1 MPMTTLSHSAG
12 FKEADFSTELDRF
25 EAKYIIPRQLVEPI
39 KAFIR
44 PYCEMDKHCEAAG
57 GSYFINTLQLDSPSL
72 SLHHAKEREAAH
84 RFKLRVRTYGNPP
97 GDAPVFLEIK
107 RKYFERVIKS
117 RACIPF
123 GEWKPGVLDKRVEE
137 LNLKSVKERE
147 AFREFVRLFGEINA
161 EPGVYIR
168 YSREAYTGHLD
179 HYARVTFDS
188 KLCYQPVFDMY
199 NWGGGGR
206 FISMD
211 SGLVRNRRESSLVLE
226 LKCTEQVPVWMIELV
241 QEFDLI
247 RCGNCK
253 YSTAIWMEN
262 LLTGMEEAP
271 FADEFMYD

>member
-1 MPMTTLSHSAG
+1 MRTHAHSERFEG
-12 FKEADFSTELDRF
+12 ADFSTELNRF

-44 PYCEMDKHCEAAG
+44 PYCELDKHCAAAG
-57 GSYFINTLQLDSPSL
+57 GKYFITTLQLDSPSL
-72 SLHHAKEREAAH
+72 SLHYAKEWEAAH
-84 RFKLRVRTYGNPP
+84 RFKLRVRTYGKPP

-123 GEWKPGVLDKRVEE
+123 GEWKPGVLEKQTDE

-147 AFREFVRLFGEINA
+147 AFHEFVRLSEEINA
-161 EPGVYIR
+161 EPRVYVR
-168 YSREAYTGHLD
+168 YCREAFVGLFD

-199 NWGGGGR
+199 NWGGAGK

-226 LKCTEQVPVWMIELV
+226 LKCTEQVPAWLIELV

-262 LLTGMEEAP
+262 LLTGQEEAP

>member
-1 MPMTTLSHSAG
+1 MLNV
-12 FKEADFSTELDRF
+12 DFSTELDRF

-44 PYCEMDKHCEAAG
+44 PYCVMDKHCEKAG
-57 GSYFINTLQLDSPSL
+57 GHYTINTLQMDSPSL
-72 SLHHAKEREAAH
+72 SLHRAKEWEASH

-97 GDAPVFLEIK
+97 GDAPVFMEIK

-117 RACIPF
+117 RACISF
-123 GEWKPGVLDKRVEE
+123 ADWKPGILNRHVDD

-147 AFREFVRLFGEINA
+147 AFREFVRLSNEIDA
-161 EPGVYIR
+161 IPLVYIR
-168 YSREAYTGHLD
+168 YSREAFTGIFD
-179 HYARVTFDS
+179 HYARITFDS

-199 NWGGGGR
+199 NWGGKGR

-211 SGLVRNRRESSLVLE
+211 SGLVRNRKESSLVLE
-226 LKCTEQVPVWMIELV
+226 VKCTEQVPTWMVELV

-247 RCGNCK
+247 RSGNCK

-262 LLTGMEEAP
+262 LLTGKGDAP
-271 FADEFMYD
+271 FADEFMDD

>member
-1 MPMTTLSHSAG
+1 MTDVLSRS
-12 FKEADFSTELDRF
+12 DFSTELDRF
-25 EAKYIIPRQLVEPI
+25 EAKYIIPRHLVAPI
-39 KAFIR
+39 KDFIR
-44 PYCEMDKHCEAAG
+44 PYCTMDEHCAAAG
-57 GSYFINTLQLDSPSL
+57 GSYTINTLQLDNPSL
-72 SLHHAKEREAAH
+72 SLHCAKEWEASH

-123 GEWKPGVLDKRVEE
+123 DAWKPGILKKSADE

-147 AFREFVRLFGEINA
+147 AFREFIRLTNEIDA
-161 EPGVYIR
+161 GPLVYIR
-168 YSREAYTGHLD
+168 YSREAFSGIFD
-179 HYARVTFDS
+179 HYARITFDS

-199 NWGGGGR
+199 NWGGAGR

-211 SGLVRNRRESSLVLE
+211 SGLVRHRRESSLVLE
-226 LKCTEQVPVWMIELV
+226 VKCTEQVPTWMVELV
-241 QEFDLI
+241 QEFDLV

-262 LLTGMEEAP
+262 VLTGMGEAP
-271 FADEFMYD
+271 FDDQFILT